1 MCSYFFSSKNASC
14 TTYRLDFSLLIHT
27 ELIIILTKMI
37 MTGAMSVVVPGS
49 PIQLV
54 LASLVMMTF
63 TLTSLKFAPYRKRV
77 DDWMSFMV
85 SLVSSGNTLAG
96 CLLIMDKMIVDSGGK
111 PNFNPEVMEALLLT
125 VNIGLLAIQLIVMVL
140 IKYGCWR
147 KLMKTACAEKLLC
160 GCTED
165 SSNFDARQDVG
176 AAGGRRISPRKV
188 VPENSSAGGAADGIS
203 GRVGDEEDE
212 NAEAL
217 RAWGSA
223 GGHAL

>member
-1 MCSYFFSSKNASC
+1 
-14 TTYRLDFSLLIHT
+14 
-27 ELIIILTKMI
+27 MI

-63 TLTSLKFAPYRKRV
+63 TLTSLKIAPYRKRV